1 MSFQGLT
8 NAATISLATPT
19 LAQQQLTST
28 PGPDGGKASA
38 PEIDA
43 SLATAA
49 VALLLGGLFLLTTAR
64 RRKLARS

>member
-1 MSFQGLT
+1 MSFQGHT
-8 NAATISLATPT
+8 NAAIASLNTPS
-19 LAQQQLTST
+19 LAQQAMTST

-49 VALLLGGLFLLTTAR
+49 VALLLGGLFLFTTSR
-64 RRKLARS
+64 RRKLASS